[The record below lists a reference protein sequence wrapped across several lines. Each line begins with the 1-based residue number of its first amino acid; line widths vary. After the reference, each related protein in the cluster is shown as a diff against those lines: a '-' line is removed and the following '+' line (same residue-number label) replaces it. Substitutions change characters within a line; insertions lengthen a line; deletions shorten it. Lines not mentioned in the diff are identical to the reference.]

1 VKAELDPET
10 MLLWNEYLAGE
21 RVRIRQESLLALE
34 RFSEA
39 LLRLSPEVWQ
49 PWAREL
55 AKSVVDENQDIPI
68 RLPLFRLV
76 IFPALRSGLDQSIPG
91 SARWLAGF
99 AQALYKSP
107 SCYEQLPE
115 NERSEYGLLLR
126 AIHDDPTDIRAK
138 KRLLILMRSRFD
150 YVLHELPCGVLY
162 GQDGATVEQCD
173 ELLAEL
179 SDYERLAKE
188 IGLED
193 WDRRLIAQARFHV
206 PAYKSYL
213 LHLDNYASYEQYL
226 AARKPH

>member
-1 VKAELDPET
+1 MKAELDPET
-10 MLLWNEYLAGE
+10 MLLWKEYLAAE
-21 RVRIRQESLLALE
+21 RVRIRQESLLSLE

-55 AKSVVDENQDIPI
+55 AMDVVDEHQEIPI
-68 RLPLFRLV
+68 RLPLFRRI
-76 IFPALRSGLDQSIPG
+76 IFPALQSGLEQSIPG

-126 AIHDDPTDIRAK
+126 AIREDATDIRAK

-150 YVLHELPCGVLY
+150 YVLHELPDGVLY
-162 GQDGATVEQCD
+162 GQDGATVKQCD

-193 WDRRLIAQARFHV
+193 WDRRLIAEARYQV
-206 PAYKSYL
+206 PAYRCYL
-213 LHLDNYASYEQYL
+213 LDRDNYASYEEYL
-226 AARKPH
+226 SARKDR